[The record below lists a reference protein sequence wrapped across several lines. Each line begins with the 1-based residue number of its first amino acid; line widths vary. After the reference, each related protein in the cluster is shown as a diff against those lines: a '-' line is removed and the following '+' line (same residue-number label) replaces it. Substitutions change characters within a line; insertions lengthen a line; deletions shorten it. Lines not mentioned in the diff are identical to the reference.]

1 MTTGERLVQLA
12 GTSGQAHVLLLL
24 IGSGGTAGAA
34 LQNFSKLPD
43 GIEAYVHL
51 LQNPDEPPFVPR
63 QPPRPPAPLP
73 YTRGRVRLTDA
84 QAWRDRY
91 YRLG

>member
-24 IGSGGTAGAA
+24 IGSGGTAGRA
-34 LQNFSKLPD
+34 LQDFSGLPN
-43 GIEAYVHL
+43 GIAAYVHL
-51 LQNPDEPPFVPR
+51 LQNPVEPPA
-63 QPPRPPAPLP
+63 APLKPAAQP